1 MYLCILSLYVIR
13 RGRLPGH
20 DGRCRVGY
28 VQWTTS
34 PPVLRV
40 EQSTL
45 TSYPV
50 RNVRLKGHT
59 EKYVDGTIATSI
71 FTHPYPNNSFE
82 GLLLNSTS
90 LSPTYYPFDHALNR
104 PAVCV
109 IFDFDA
115 YSVFFIHRYYPS
127 EILTTRSHRDSNS
140 GSEDSRLLGNFS
152 KLFHN
157 P

>member
-45 TSYPV
+45 TSHPV
-50 RNVRLKGHT
+50 RNARLKRDTG
-59 EKYVDGTIATSI
+59 KYVDGSRFNETFPQAELRRLEQAKRDTAHRAADTPERSQVDVRQNIW
-71 FTHPYPNNSFE
+71 HLN
-82 GLLLNSTS
+82 GLLNSPKLGVFSMQLTWR
-90 LSPTYYPFDHALNR
+90 LREIQKALKQLNL
-104 PAVCV
+104 ANVLLLKG
-109 IFDFDA
+109 
-115 YSVFFIHRYYPS
+115 H
-127 EILTTRSHRDSNS
+127 NS
-140 GSEDSRLLGNFS
+140 DV
-152 KLFHN
+152 
-157 P
+157 